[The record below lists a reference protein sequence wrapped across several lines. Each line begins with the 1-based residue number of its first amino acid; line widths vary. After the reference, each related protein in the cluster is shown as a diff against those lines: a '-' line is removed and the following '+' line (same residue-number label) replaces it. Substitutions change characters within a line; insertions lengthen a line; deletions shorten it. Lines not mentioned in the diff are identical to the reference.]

1 MISSHIFTREQ
12 SWKPALYLERTTGT
26 VFQKSLPVVQ
36 SIKPLLPQYHTRAM
50 RKSLLSK
57 YGCVSSGIKLAMLR
71 PFYKNLTG
79 DSCAASNLTEVE
91 IDERVQLI
99 LDMKPEDP
107 NTVVV

>member
-1 MISSHIFTREQ
+1 M
-12 SWKPALYLERTTGT
+12 
-26 VFQKSLPVVQ
+26 
-36 SIKPLLPQYHTRAM
+36 
-50 RKSLLSK
+50 
-57 YGCVSSGIKLAMLR
+57 SSGIKLAMLR